1 MDLKLVFAGRQFA
14 TAIATIGLFAP
25 LCSAKGADLAWPVTG
40 ELIGT
45 VTDSAGTP
53 QMGASVQVFNKY
65 QRFVARAITNIDGRF
80 AFAALSADTYSV
92 RVSLASFL
100 PAARDQVLV
109 KAGFDSVLRIH
120 LATLLSNIEVSY
132 RIPQG
137 AMSDDWKW
145 VLRSS
150 PAMRPINR
158 FLPVDLPDPKTKL
171 YSHVFSG
178 THAML
183 SVSGG
188 DSGLIDSNDITGDM
202 GTSFAVSTNVFGN
215 NQLQFSGSMGQN
227 SEFGPA
233 AVALSAIYSR
243 TDDSPFAAPPEVTLT
258 MLQWGGIGSQLS
270 NSAPNGA
277 NSATAGP
284 PVLRAM
290 SLGIYQVADPLD
302 NVHIEYGAT
311 GESVEYGQH
320 TSRISPFG
328 RITVDLGSGA
338 AVIASYSDGARPDE
352 LLAHQ
357 QYQQAQFDSGLD
369 PLGSPLEAISRLPQ
383 VSNRNGRLELER
395 TQSYELGL
403 KKVVGPRTFAASSFY
418 EAVSNGRLNVAGDLS
433 GLNSGDLFSDGI
445 STTSIYNMGRYNRIG
460 YLASAS
466 QRVNSAFDVA
476 IAYGRLGGFTANS
489 NGLSEASSDYSS
501 KFLAAKQ
508 SNLATL
514 SVTATV
520 PRIGTRISAD
530 YGWIDPQTLVPLHI
544 FTTQNVV
551 SLPGFNV
558 LLRQP
563 LPSFFGMPG
572 HFELTADLRNLL
584 ADGYTPIDT
593 SDGRRLLIVEAPK
606 AIRGG
611 LKFTF

>member
-1 MDLKLVFAGRQFA
+1 MKLIFAGRQFA
-14 TAIATIGLFAP
+14 TAVAAVGLFASFCDGKP
-25 LCSAKGADLAWPVTG
+25 GDFAWPVTG
-40 ELIGT
+40 ALIGT
-45 VTDSAGTP
+45 VTDSAGIP

-65 QRFVARAITNIDGRF
+65 QRFVARGITDMDGRF
-80 AFAALSADTYSV
+80 AFAALAADSYSV

-100 PAARDQVLV
+100 PAARDKVLV

-132 RIPQG
+132 RIPDS

-145 VLRSS
+145 VLRSA

-158 FLPVDLPDPKTKL
+158 LTSVDLPETKAKF

-188 DSGLIDSNDITGDM
+188 DTGLIDSDEISGDM
-202 GTSFAVSTNVFGN
+202 GTSFAISTNVFGN
-215 NQLQFSGSMGQN
+215 NQVRLAGSLGQT
-227 SEFGPA
+227 SEFAPSA
-233 AVALSAIYSR
+233 MALSAIYSR
-243 TDDSPFAAPPEVTLT
+243 TDDSPFAAPPEVTFS
-258 MLQWGGIGSQLS
+258 MLQWGGIVSQLS
-270 NSAPNGA
+270 GNPNGA
-277 NSATAGP
+277 NSTTAGP

-328 RITVDLGSGA
+328 RITINIGSGA

-357 QYQQAQFDSGLD
+357 QYQYSELDGGLND
-369 PLGSPLEAISRLPQ
+369 LGGALQAISRLPQ
-383 VSNRNGRLELER
+383 VSDRNGRLELEK
-395 TQSYELGL
+395 TQSYELGV
-403 KKVVGPRTFAASSFY
+403 KKTVGSRTFAASSFY

-433 GLNSGDLFSDGI
+433 GLSSGNLFSDGI
-445 STTSIYNMGRYNRIG
+445 STTSIYNMGRYDRTG
-460 YLASAS
+460 YLVSAS
-466 QRVNSAFDVA
+466 QRVNSALDVSM
-476 IAYGRLGGFTANS
+476 AYGRLGGFTANS
-489 NGLSEASSDYSS
+489 NGLSQVPWDASR
-501 KFLAAKQ
+501 FLAAKQ
-508 SNLATL
+508 SNLA
-514 SVTATV
+514 SVSVIATV
-520 PRIGTRISAD
+520 PHAGTRISAD
-530 YGWIDPQTLVPLHI
+530 YGWIDPQTLVPIHV
-544 FTTQNVV
+544 FTTQNVTA
-551 SLPGFNV
+551 LPGFNV

-584 ADGYTPIDT
+584 ADGYTPINT
-593 SDGRRLLIVEAPK
+593 PDGRRLLIVESPR

>member
-1 MDLKLVFAGRQFA
+1 VDLNLVFAGRQLA
-14 TAIATIGLFAP
+14 TAIATVGLFAS
-25 LCSAKGADLAWPVTG
+25 LCNARDGDLAWPVTG
-40 ELIGT
+40 ELVGT

-65 QRFVARAITNIDGRF
+65 QRFVARGITDIDGRF
-80 AFAALSADTYSV
+80 AFAALAADTYSV

-100 PAARDQVLV
+100 PAASDKVLV

-132 RIPQG
+132 RVPNS
-137 AMSDDWKW
+137 AMTDDWRW

-150 PAMRPINR
+150 PTMRPINR
-158 FLPVDLPDPKTKL
+158 FSSVDLQKAKSKL
-171 YSHVFSG
+171 YPHVFSQ

-188 DSGLIDSNDITGDM
+188 DNGLIDSDDMAADM

-215 NQLQFSGSMGQN
+215 NELRFAGSMGQT
-227 SEFGPA
+227 SEFAPA

-243 TDDSPFAAPPEVTLT
+243 RDDSPLAGPPEVTLT
-258 MLQWGGIGSQLS
+258 MLQWGGIASQVS
-270 NSAPNGA
+270 GGGPNGA
-277 NSATAGP
+277 NSAGP

-290 SLGIYQVADPLD
+290 SLGVYQVADPLD

-320 TSRISPFG
+320 TSRVSPFG
-328 RITVDLGSGA
+328 RITVDVGSGTA
-338 AVIASYSDGARPDE
+338 IIASYSDGARPDE

-357 QYQQAQFDSGLD
+357 QDQDSEFDGGLND
-369 PLGSPLEAISRLPQ
+369 LEGALQAISRLPQ
-383 VSNRNGRLELER
+383 VSSRNGRLELER
-395 TQSYELGL
+395 TQSYELGV
-403 KKVVGPRTFAASSFY
+403 KKTIGSHIFAASSFY
-418 EAVSNGRLNVAGDLS
+418 EAVSNGRLNVAGDFP

-445 STTSIYNMGRYNRIG
+445 STTSIYNMGRYNRTG
-460 YLASAS
+460 YLVSAS
-466 QRVNSAFDVA
+466 QRVNSALDVA
-476 IAYGRLGGFTANS
+476 VAYGRLGGFTANS
-489 NGLSEASSDYSS
+489 SGLSEVPWDSS
-501 KFLAAKQ
+501 KFLSAKQ
-508 SNLATL
+508 SNLASL
-514 SVTATV
+514 SFTATV
-520 PRIGTRISAD
+520 PHAGTRISAD
-530 YGWIDPQTLVPLHI
+530 YGWIDPQTLVPLHV
-544 FTTQNVV
+544 FTTQTVAA
-551 SLPGFNV
+551 LPGFNV

-593 SDGRRLLIVEAPK
+593 PNGHRMVIVEAPR

>member
-1 MDLKLVFAGRQFA
+1 
-14 TAIATIGLFAP
+14 
-25 LCSAKGADLAWPVTG
+25 
-40 ELIGT
+40 
-45 VTDSAGTP
+45 
-53 QMGASVQVFNKY
+53 MGASVQVFNKY
-65 QRFVARAITNIDGRF
+65 QRFVARGITDIDGRF
-80 AFAALSADTYSV
+80 AFAALAADTYSV

-100 PAARDQVLV
+100 PAARDEVLV

-132 RIPQG
+132 RVPNS

-158 FLPVDLPDPKTKL
+158 FTSVDLSKAKSKL
-171 YSHVFSG
+171 YPHIFSG

-188 DSGLIDSNDITGDM
+188 DSGLIDSDDMAGDM

-215 NQLQFSGSMGQN
+215 NQLRLAGSLGQT
-227 SEFGPA
+227 SDFAPA

-243 TDDSPFAAPPEVTLT
+243 TDDSPLAAPPEVTLT
-258 MLQWGGIGSQLS
+258 MLQWGGIASQLS
-270 NSAPNGA
+270 GGPNSAN
-277 NSATAGP
+277 NATAGP

-290 SLGIYQVADPLD
+290 SLSIYQVADPLD
-302 NVHIEYGAT
+302 NIHIEYGAT

-320 TSRISPFG
+320 TSRVSPFG
-328 RITVDLGSGA
+328 RITVNLGTGT

-357 QYQQAQFDSGLD
+357 QYQESQFDGGTND
-369 PLGSPLEAISRLPQ
+369 LGGALQAISRLPQ
-383 VSNRNGRLELER
+383 VSDRNGRLELER
-395 TQSYELGL
+395 TQSYELGV
-403 KKVVGPRTFAASSFY
+403 KKTLGSRTFAASSFY
-418 EAVSNGRLNVAGDLS
+418 EAVSNGRLNVAGDVS
-433 GLNSGDLFSDGI
+433 GISSGDLFSDGI

-466 QRVNSAFDVA
+466 QRVSSTFDVA
-476 IAYGRLGGFTANS
+476 LAYGRLGGFTATS
-489 NGLSEASSDYSS
+489 NGLSAVPWDASR
-501 KFLAAKQ
+501 FLAAKQ

-520 PRIGTRISAD
+520 PHAGTRISAD
-530 YGWIDPQTLVPLHI
+530 YGWIDPQTLVPLHV
-544 FTTQNVV
+544 FTTQTVGA
-551 SLPGFNV
+551 LPGLNV

-563 LPSFFGMPG
+563 LPSFGMPG
-572 HFELTADLRNLL
+572 RFELTADLRNLL
-584 ADGYTPIDT
+584 ADGYTPINT
-593 SDGRRLLIVEAPK
+593 PDGHRMLIVESPR